1 MVCKIPFS
9 FYNIIKILI
18 VINSIIII
26 TTVFLNNKTVKT

>member
-18 VINSIIII
+18 VVHSIIII
-26 TTVFLNNKTVKT
+26 TTVFK